1 MVQKRFTGLLAAAV
15 TPLCSDGSV
24 NLAQVRPLVDHLVRN
39 QVNGLFVCGSTGEGP
54 LLTSDERRATAAAFI
69 EAAQGRLPVIVHVG
83 HSSPAEARKLAEH
96 AQNAGAD
103 AIAAVPPW
111 YFKPESIDQLVG
123 CMAEIAAGAP
133 QLPFYYYHIPSRT
146 GVCLDLLELFQR
158 GPDRIPTLAGA
169 KYTATT
175 VGEFQ
180 ALVAYAGG
188 RFDFL
193 YGCDDMLLSGLAA
206 GARGAVGTTYNYA
219 TPLFQRLIGAFQAGD
234 MAAARNLQT
243 QAISMCR
250 ILLPYGGIPASKAIM
265 KFLGVDCGPVRLPL
279 VQLSPA
285 AEQSLKA
292 ELDAVGFFDWI
303 QLP

>member
-15 TPLCSDGSV
+15 TPLSPDGSV
-24 NLAQVRPLVDHLVRN
+24 NVAQVRPLVDHLVRN

-54 LLTSDERRATAAAFI
+54 LLTSEERRATASAFV

-96 AQNAGAD
+96 AQNVGAD

-111 YFKPESIDQLVG
+111 YFKPESIDQLIG
-123 CMAEIAAGAP
+123 CLAEIAAGAP

-146 GVCLDLLELFQR
+146 GVCLDLLDLLQR
-158 GPDRIPTLAGA
+158 GPERIPTLAGA

-188 RFDFL
+188 RFDLL
-193 YGCDDMLLSGLAA
+193 YGCDDMLLAGLAA

-219 TPLFQRLIGAFQAGD
+219 TPLFQRLIAAFQAGD
-234 MAAARNLQT
+234 IAAARNFQT

-265 KFLGVDCGPVRLPL
+265 KFLGVDCGPARLPL

-292 ELDAVGFFDWI
+292 ELEAVDFFDWI
-303 QLP
+303 KLP